1 MNLFSY
7 FQRKRT
13 PMKTSTTGV
22 EYPIGVTALSNDFIY
37 SLNEEILS
45 NPDTVLKN
53 NDLTIQE
60 YEKLLVDSHLSSCVQ
75 SRKSGILSME
85 WYIGNSE
92 NKSKE
97 SKFIEDIFKKLNIKK
112 IIEEM
117 LDAPLYGFKPVEIY
131 WGEDDGYV
139 IPKDIVGKPS
149 WWFNFDSNNLLR
161 FISLSNA
168 SGELIP
174 KKKFVLLQK
183 EATYDNPFGK
193 PVLSKCYYP
202 VIFKKGGVN
211 LWAKYVQKYGI
222 PFIVG
227 KAAIGKTQE
236 LMEDFLTM
244 IRGLQQDGAAV
255 IPNDDEV
262 SLLEASHSAP
272 SNVYESLAHYC
283 NSEISKAVLSQT
295 LTTEQGDT
303 GSYAMSQTHLQ
314 VRYDVVESDKKMV
327 EEAFN
332 QIIKWII
339 ELNFAGDVEIPEF
352 ILYNKT
358 DIDLNLA
365 ERDVKLSGIGV
376 KFTDTYFKRNY
387 GLQDDEFE
395 ITEDKTI
402 ENLNKANSPDI
413 AEKSINEDVKS
424 EDIGGVDK
432 EVEKKPVKKTA
443 KTKKETEFA
452 ESKEDKNL
460 TDFEIETQKVIKQ
473 IVGLIDEGTDYNEIQ
488 DKIIKMFPDL
498 NTNDLED
505 FLSKSILISTAS
517 GVVKGVKK

>member
-1 MNLFSY
+1 MNILSY
-7 FQRKRT
+7 FQKKRT
-13 PMKTSTTGV
+13 PIKKSNTGV
-22 EYPIGVTALSNDFIY
+22 EYPIGVTALSNNFIY
-37 SLNEEILS
+37 SLNEEILD
-45 NPDTVLKN
+45 NPDNVLKN
-53 NDLTIQE
+53 NDLTLQE

-85 WYIGNSE
+85 WYVGNSE

-97 SKFIEDIFKKLNIKK
+97 AKFIEDIFKKLNIKK

-131 WGEDDGYV
+131 WGEDNGY
-139 IPKDIVGKPS
+139 ITPKDIVGKPS

-227 KAAIGKTQE
+227 KLAIGKSQDDANKLFE
-236 LMEDFLTM
+236 LVK
-244 IRGLQQDGAAV
+244 GLQQDGAAV
-255 IPNDDEV
+255 IPSDDEI

-272 SNVYESLAHYC
+272 SNVYEALAHYC

-314 VRYDVVESDKKMV
+314 VRDDVIESDKKLV

-339 ELNFAGDVEIPEF
+339 ELNFAGEVEIPEF
-352 ILYNKT
+352 ILYKKT

-365 ERDVKLSGIGV
+365 ERDVKLAGIGV

-387 GLQDDEFE
+387 GLQEDEFE
-395 ITEDKTI
+395 ITKDKPI
-402 ENLNKANSPDI
+402 EQLPIADSPEI
-413 AEKSINEDVKS
+413 AEKSNN
-424 EDIGGVDK
+424 DIAQENAIDK
-432 EVEKKPVKKTA
+432 KIKEPVKKTA
-443 KTKKETEFA
+443 KTNKQTLFS
-452 ESKEDKNL
+452 ESEKDENL
-460 TDFEIETQKVIKQ
+460 TEFEIETQKVIKQ

-488 DKIIKMFPDL
+488 KKIIETFPDL
-498 NTNDLED
+498 NTDDIEN

-517 GVVKGVKK
+517 GIVKGVKK